1 MRALIGA
8 CRVARACART
18 CEDGSEIYIQIC
30 VAEPIGVRDPPVPGA
45 LGTCPLAT
53 RGTRQP
59 LARVASACAPINQ
72 TLLLSFFCLLA
83 RRRTRLGSTYASQ
96 PLAEWLAKIRH
107 F

>member
-1 MRALIGA
+1 MRAYMRGWERDIYPDMCGGA
-8 CRVARACART
+8 DRGA
-18 CEDGSEIYIQIC
+18 G
-30 VAEPIGVRDPPVPGA
+30 PPPVPGA

-72 TLLLSFFCLLA
+72 TLLLSFCLLA